1 MFKGS
6 LCFGLPLTVAIGLG
20 ASVGAAGA
28 FDRAHETA
36 LPQVNASIEVAAPFA
51 TAEPASLQISL
62 RNEKKLTLQLLSVT
76 TGQNGTTWNGIVEDT
91 GESTMLM
98 RWNDGR
104 LGGVLGYKGEVYAIT
119 SEDGQL
125 RAAVERQPKSVRDH
139 AVTSPQ
145 HTADATRRHAR
156 GGNASAATIQNM
168 TTFSDAE
175 RLALEA
181 KQITIDLM
189 VVYTRSAASHYVMPM
204 EDLIARA
211 VEETNQSFRNSGLA
225 NIRLRL
231 VHSQLIKYDETTGEY
246 FEHLYRMVD
255 GVGTFKEIHRQR
267 DEKRADIVGMI
278 VDDPSGCGLSTRVAP
293 DPEEAY
299 FVVHHSCAAI
309 TLSLAHEIGHIL
321 GARHDRDSDETGTPF
336 PYGHGHVNGTK
347 WRDIMSYKESC
358 DGCRRIPYWSNPRI
372 TYRGEPTGTDQDD
385 NARVILQQAERV
397 ASFR

>member
-36 LPQVNASIEVAAPFA
+36 VPQVNASIEVAAPFA

-91 GESTMLM
+91 GESAMLM

-347 WRDIMSYKESC
+347 WRDIMSYQESC